1 MREQPYGPNLWL
13 LEPFFPDD
21 GMDSGRQGSLLQK
34 LHEWKTIS
42 IESYQG
48 PPRLSLRRTKPIFR
62 LIYKLRRNWA
72 NGGRLEERGE
82 GRGET
87 WYLAL
92 PLTNVFTSE
101 TLSIGQK
108 ETQTLKRLSETRL
121 APAAGLWRSSNSLSF
136 LAVSLRSPSGWLLHA
151 FFHAVS
157 PPNPVF
163 HLVSLERSETHTLL
177 KVWLS
182 HYILLNMLL
191 FTPKSTFPLR
201 HSALYSYLYSTWL
214 SLAFN
219 SWLHNSLPW
228 SLSAEPPHWL

>member
-1 MREQPYGPNLWL
+1 MREQPYNPNLRL

-34 LHEWKTIS
+34 LPEGKTIS

-48 PPRLSLRRTKPIFR
+48 PPRLRLRRTKPIFS

-72 NGGRLEERGE
+72 KGGRLEERGE

-121 APAAGLWRSSNSLSF
+121 APPAGLWRSSNSLSF
-136 LAVSLRSPSGWLLHA
+136 LASPCALPALSLRSPPCALLPA
-151 FFHAVS
+151 RS
-157 PPNPVF
+157 PPCSP
-163 HLVSLERSETHTLL
+163 
-177 KVWLS
+177 
-182 HYILLNMLL
+182 
-191 FTPKSTFPLR
+191 PC
-201 HSALYSYLYSTWL
+201 ALPAL
-214 SLAFN
+214 SLRSPPCA
-219 SWLHNSLPW
+219 LPALSLRLAATCFLPCC
-228 SLSAEPPHWL
+228 